1 MDRSRRWR
9 AVRGLLR
16 SFYAEVLPLE
26 AFVRRLQM
34 RTLATDQPQ
43 PLVQDG
49 DPGSYRSLVA
59 QCLVGR
65 LAACKALPAYF
76 GFQQVNERVY
86 A

>member
-9 AVRGLLR
+9 AVRELLC

-26 AFVRRLQM
+26 VFVRRLQT
-34 RTLATDQPQ
+34 RTLAKDHPQ

-49 DPGSYRSLVA
+49 DPGCYCNLVA

-65 LAACKALPAYF
+65 LATCKALPAYF
-76 GFQQVNERVY
+76 GVQQVK
-86 A
+86 